1 MNVSSNL
8 VVKNKLKKSDPKIG
22 GALYLV
28 ALYLSLFTISC
39 IRDIIAIFNSDFSN
53 NFIVAKLLNTSFL
66 FPLFLFQFVMLFIIA
81 IGYFKKYYYL
91 PTMFILFLISNF
103 LYNAAYIKQIP
114 NFEYLNYFF
123 KFYFEILLILFI
135 DIILLIYIYC
145 SKRVKQTFI
154 N

>member
-1 MNVSSNL
+1 MNGINTSSNITAKKGKI
-8 VVKNKLKKSDPKIG
+8 VKNTKIG

-39 IRDIIAIFNSDFSN
+39 IRDIIAIFNSDFSTYFFNAAFSN
-53 NFIVAKLLNTSFL
+53 NFVVAKLLNTSFL

-81 IGYFKKYYYL
+81 IGYFKKYYYF

-114 NFEYLNYFF
+114 NFEYLNYFLNF
-123 KFYFEILLILFI
+123 ILRF
-135 DIILLIYIYC
+135 
-145 SKRVKQTFI
+145 F
-154 N
+154 